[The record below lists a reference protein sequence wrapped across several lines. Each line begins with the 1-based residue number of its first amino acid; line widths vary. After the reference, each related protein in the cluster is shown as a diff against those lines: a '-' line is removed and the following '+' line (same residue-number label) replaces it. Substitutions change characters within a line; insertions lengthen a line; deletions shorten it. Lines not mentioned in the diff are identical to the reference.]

1 MIKFIKSLFGV
12 KDAPVEQVNQPAE
25 VKVDPVS
32 VALDLEP
39 VDLSVPAEPAKKPR
53 KPRTPKDSGK
63 KPAAKKP
70 AKTKKSK

>member
-12 KDAPVEQVNQPAE
+12 KDSPAEQVNQPAE

-63 KPAAKKP
+63 KPAAKKT